1 MKYILTSLLSL
12 FLFTACSSK
21 KYYEPEDVSSNIE
34 LNKESMSS
42 SISSMNKIGGT
53 LNNKQVITKNGI
65 SSYELPEGFDFLNI
79 TEDGRIIATNYID
92 KILIGKEERVV
103 KDVVVAASLK
113 NEKLALVYSSNTI
126 ELLDIN
132 TSKTLFKEYLP
143 LSLAND
149 TRITNP
155 YFMGNLILF
164 PTLNGKVIIVSS
176 SNNESIKN
184 ISVDPDNEF
193 NNIISLNVIE
203 STQTLIVASP
213 NKIVSISPKE
223 ILSKDYEIRDIIV
236 NKENIY
242 LATIDG
248 QIIKLTANL
257 DQVAKKKYKYAKIH
271 ALAFTDSLY
280 AVESQGYLINI
291 KDDFAEDTI
300 YNFGF
305 DNEERMIAIGN
316 KVYFGSKYITLP

>member
-1 MKYILTSLLSL
+1 MKYILTSVLAL
-12 FLFTACSSK
+12 FLFTACSGK
-21 KYYEPEDVSSNIE
+21 KYYEPENTSTNIE

-42 SISSMNKIGGT
+42 SITSMNKIGAT
-53 LNNKQVITKNGI
+53 LENKKIITKAGI
-65 SSYELPEGFDFLNI
+65 SDYKLPEGFDFLNL
-79 TEDGRIIATNYID
+79 TEDGRVISTNYID
-92 KILIGKEERVV
+92 RILIGKEE
-103 KDVVVAASLK
+103 KIINDVIVAASLK
-113 NEKLALVYSSNTI
+113 DGKLALIYSNNTI
-126 ELLDIN
+126 ELVDIK

-176 SNNESIKN
+176 INNESVKN

-223 ILSKDYEIRDIIV
+223 ILSKEYEIRDIIV
-236 NKENIY
+236 NKEDVY

-248 QIIKLTANL
+248 QIIKLTGNL
-257 DQVAKKKYKYAKIH
+257 EEVAKKKYKYAKIH

-280 AVESQGYLINI
+280 AVESQGFLINI
-291 KDDFAEDTI
+291 NDNFKDDTI
-300 YNFGF
+300 YKFSF

-316 KVYFGSKYITLP
+316 KVYFDSKYITLP

>member
-12 FLFTACSSK
+12 FLFTACSGK

-65 SSYELPEGFDFLNI
+65 SSYELPEGFNFLNI

-257 DQVAKKKYKYAKIH
+257 DQVAKKKYKYAKMH